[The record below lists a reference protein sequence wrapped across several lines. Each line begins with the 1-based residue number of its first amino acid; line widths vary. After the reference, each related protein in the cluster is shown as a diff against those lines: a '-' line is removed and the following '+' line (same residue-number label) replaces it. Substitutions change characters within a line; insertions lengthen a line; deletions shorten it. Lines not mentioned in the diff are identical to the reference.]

1 MINTIRNTVLSIISK
16 DNRGYITPEE
26 FNLFARQAQL
36 EIFQQYFYDLGNGL
50 IKQNGGGKYDRMITS
65 EYSDHPA
72 RMEDVINTFTVNNQ
86 ILTYNGMSGKFSIS
100 PAAGFSLF
108 KVNRIVYNLNAEV
121 EQVSQY
127 KIMNLNS
134 SLLTAPSLKY
144 PAYIV
149 DEFGYTIYP
158 LTITDDITVNCI
170 RTPKDPKWTYTMVG
184 GVPLFNPA
192 QPDYQDFEIPVSDGP
207 LLVVKILQ
215 YSGMSIREDAVVV
228 AMENEEAIDIQ
239 KKA

>member
-36 EIFQQYFYDLGNGL
+36 EIFQQYFYDLSRDL
-50 IKQNGGGKYDRMITS
+50 IKQNARLITS

-86 ILTYNGMSGKFSIS
+86 ILDYNGMSGKFSI
-100 PAAGFSLF
+100 PGTAGFSLF
-108 KVNRIVYNLNAEV
+108 KVNRLVYNLNTEV

-144 PAYIV
+144 PAYVV
-149 DEFGYTIYP
+149 DEFGYTVYP

-184 GVPLFNPA
+184 NVPLFNPA
-192 QPDYQDFEIPVSDGP
+192 QSDYQDFELPVSDGP

-215 YSGMSIREDAVVV
+215 YSGMSIREADVVQ

>member
-36 EIFQQYFYDLGNGL
+36 EIFQQYFYDFGRDL
-50 IKQNGGGKYDRMITS
+50 IKQNARLITS

-72 RMEDVINTFTVNNQ
+72 RMEDVINTFTVNDEV
-86 ILTYNGMSGKFSIS
+86 LGYSALSGKFYLQGVIGS
-100 PAAGFSLF
+100 PTLF
-108 KVNRIVYNLNAEV
+108 KVNRIVYNLNTEI

-144 PAYIV
+144 PAYVV
-149 DEFGYTIYP
+149 DQNGYSIYP
-158 LTITDDITVNCI
+158 TTINSNVTMNFI
-170 RTPKDPKWTYTMVG
+170 RTPIDPKWTYNMVG
-184 GVPLFNPA
+184 NVPMFNPA
-192 QPDYQDFEIPVSDGP
+192 QQDYQDFELPVSDGP
-207 LLVVKILQ
+207 LLAVKILQ
-215 YSGMSIREDAVVV
+215 YSGISIREDAVVQ

>member
-50 IKQNGGGKYDRMITS
+50 IKQNARYITS

-86 ILTYNGMSGKFSIS
+86 ILDYNGMSGKFSI
-100 PAAGFSLF
+100 PAGAGFSLF
-108 KVNRIVYNLNAEV
+108 KVNRIVYNLNTEV

-144 PAYIV
+144 PAYVV

-184 GVPLFNPA
+184 NVPLFNPA
-192 QPDYQDFEIPVSDGP
+192 QSDYQDFEIPVSDGP

-215 YSGMSIREDAVVV
+215 YAGMSIREADVVQ

>member
-50 IKQNGGGKYDRMITS
+50 IKQNARLITS

-86 ILTYNGMSGKFSIS
+86 ILDYNGMSGKFSIPGS
-100 PAAGFSLF
+100 VGFSLF
-108 KVNRIVYNLNAEV
+108 KVNRIVYNLNTEV

-144 PAYIV
+144 PAYVV

-158 LTITDDITVNCI
+158 LTITDDITINCI

-184 GVPLFNPA
+184 NVPLFNPA
-192 QPDYQDFEIPVSDGP
+192 QPDYQDFELPVSDGP

-215 YSGMSIREDAVVV
+215 YSGMSIREDAVVQ
-228 AMENEEAIDIQ
+228 AMESEEAIDIQ

>member
-36 EIFQQYFYDLGNGL
+36 EIFQQYFYDLGRDL
-50 IKQNGGGKYDRMITS
+50 IKQNAHLITS

-72 RMEDVINTFTVNNQ
+72 RMEDVINTFTVNNE
-86 ILTYNGMSGKFSIS
+86 ILYYNALNGKFSIS
-100 PAAGFSLF
+100 PFTGFSVF
-108 KVNRIVYNLNAEV
+108 KVNGLVYNLSAEI

-144 PAYIV
+144 PAYTS
-149 DEFGYTIYP
+149 DEDGFNVYPTSIIDNVTI
-158 LTITDDITVNCI
+158 NCI

-184 GVPLFNPA
+184 NVPLFNPA
-192 QPDYQDFEIPVSDGP
+192 QPDYQDFELPVSDGP

-215 YSGMSIREDAVVV
+215 YSGMSIREDAVVQ
-228 AMENEEAIDIQ
+228 AMESEEAIDIQ

>member
-36 EIFQQYFYDLGNGL
+36 EIFQQYFYDLGRDL
-50 IKQNGGGKYDRMITS
+50 IKQNARIITS

-72 RMEDVINTFTVNNQ
+72 RMEDVINTFTVNNEV
-86 ILTYNGMSGKFSIS
+86 LGYSALSGKFYLQGVIGS
-100 PAAGFSLF
+100 PTLF
-108 KVNRIVYNLNAEV
+108 KVNRIVYNLNTEI

-144 PAYIV
+144 PAYVV
-149 DEFGYTIYP
+149 DQNGYSIYP
-158 LTITDDITVNCI
+158 TTITSNVTMNFI
-170 RTPKDPKWTYTMVG
+170 RTPRDPKWTYNMVG
-184 GVPLFNPA
+184 NVPLFNPA
-192 QPDYQDFEIPVSDGP
+192 QPDYQDFELPVSEGP

-215 YSGMSIREDAVVV
+215 YSGISIREDAVVQ

>member
-36 EIFQQYFYDLGNGL
+36 EIFQQYFYDFGRDL
-50 IKQNGGGKYDRMITS
+50 IKQNARLITS

-86 ILTYNGMSGKFSIS
+86 IVPYIAISGKFSLS
-100 PAAGFSLF
+100 PAVGFSVF
-108 KVNRIVYNLNAEV
+108 KINRLVYNLNTEI

-134 SLLTAPSLKY
+134 SLLTAPSVKY
-144 PAYIV
+144 PVYTT
-149 DEFGYTIYP
+149 DENGFNVYPTSITNNVTI
-158 LTITDDITVNCI
+158 NCI
-170 RTPKDPKWTYTMVG
+170 RTPRDPKWTYTMVG

-192 QPDYQDFEIPVSDGP
+192 QNDYQDFELPVSDGP

-215 YSGMSIREDAVVV
+215 YSGMSIREADVVQ

-239 KKA
+239 KKG

>member
-50 IKQNGGGKYDRMITS
+50 VKQNARMITS

-86 ILTYNGMSGKFSIS
+86 ILTYNPLSGKFSIPS
-100 PAAGFSLF
+100 GLFSLF
-108 KVNRIVYNLNAEV
+108 KVNRIVYNLNTEV

-127 KIMNLNS
+127 KIMNLNA

-144 PAYIV
+144 PAYVV
-149 DEFGYTIYP
+149 DEFGYTVYP
-158 LTITDDITVNCI
+158 QTITDNITINCI

-184 GVPLFNPA
+184 NVPLFNPS
-192 QPDYQDFEIPVSDGP
+192 QNDYQDFELPVSDGP
-207 LLVVKILQ
+207 LLAVKILQ
-215 YSGMSIREDAVVV
+215 YAGLSIREADVVN
-228 AMENEEAIDIQ
+228 AMESEEAIDIQ

>member
-36 EIFQQYFYDLGNGL
+36 EIFQQYFYDLGRDL
-50 IKQNGGGKYDRMITS
+50 IKQNARMITS

-86 ILTYNGMSGKFSIS
+86 ILSYNGMSGKFSI
-100 PAAGFSLF
+100 PGGVGFSLF
-108 KVNRIVYNLNAEV
+108 KVNRIVYNLNTEV

-144 PAYIV
+144 PAYVV

-158 LTITDDITVNCI
+158 LTITDDITINCI

-184 GVPLFNPA
+184 NVPLFNPT
-192 QPDYQDFEIPVSDGP
+192 QSDYQDFELPISDGP

-215 YSGMSIREDAVVV
+215 YAGISIREAEVVQ

>member
-36 EIFQQYFYDLGNGL
+36 EIFQQYFYDLGRDL
-50 IKQNGGGKYDRMITS
+50 IKQNARMVTS
-65 EYSDHPA
+65 EYSDHVE
-72 RMEDVINTFTVNNQ
+72 RMEYVINKFTVDSQ
-86 ILTYNGMSGKFSIS
+86 ILTYNPMSGKFSI
-100 PAAGFSLF
+100 PAGLFSLF
-108 KVNRIVYNLNAEV
+108 KINRLVYNLNTEI

-144 PAYIV
+144 PAYTS
-149 DEFGYTIYP
+149 DEDGFNIYP
-158 LTITDDITVNCI
+158 LTITDNVTVNCI
-170 RTPKDPKWTYTMVG
+170 RTPVDPKWTYTMVG
-184 GVPLFNPA
+184 NVPLFNPA
-192 QPDYQDFEIPVSDGP
+192 QSDYQDFEIPVSDGP
-207 LLVVKILQ
+207 LLAVKILQ
-215 YSGMSIREDAVVV
+215 YAGISIRENEVVQ
-228 AMENEEAIDIQ
+228 AMESEEAIDIQ

>member
-36 EIFQQYFYDLGNGL
+36 EIFQQYFYDLGRDL
-50 IKQNGGGKYDRMITS
+50 IKQNARMITS

-72 RMEDVINTFTVNNQ
+72 RMEDVINTFTVNNE
-86 ILTYNGMSGKFSIS
+86 ILLYDPLIGNFYFS
-100 PAAGFSLF
+100 PFANFSLF
-108 KVNRIVYNLNAEV
+108 KVNRLVYNLNAEI

-144 PAYIV
+144 PAY
-149 DEFGYTIYP
+149 TIDDNGFNVYP
-158 LTITDDITVNCI
+158 TSIIENVTINCI
-170 RTPKDPKWTYTMVG
+170 RTPRDPKWTYTMVG
-184 GVPLFNPA
+184 NVPLFNPS
-192 QPDYQDFEIPVSDGP
+192 QQDYQDFELPVSDGP
-207 LLVVKILQ
+207 LLVIKILQ
-215 YSGMSIREDAVVV
+215 YAGMSIREEAVVN

>member
-36 EIFQQYFYDLGNGL
+36 EIFQQYFYDLGRDL
-50 IKQNGGGKYDRMITS
+50 IKQNARLITS

-72 RMEDVINTFTVNNQ
+72 RMEDVINTFTVNNEV
-86 ILTYNGMSGKFSIS
+86 LSYSALNGKFSLS
-100 PAAGFSLF
+100 PLVGFSVF
-108 KVNRIVYNLNAEV
+108 KVNGLVYNLSAEI

-144 PAYIV
+144 PAYTS
-149 DEFGYTIYP
+149 DEDGFNVYPTSIINNVTI
-158 LTITDDITVNCI
+158 NCI

-184 GVPLFNPA
+184 NVPLFNPS
-192 QPDYQDFEIPVSDGP
+192 QQDYQDFELPVSDGP

-215 YSGMSIREDAVVV
+215 YSGMSIREDAVVQ
-228 AMENEEAIDIQ
+228 AMESEEAIDIQ

>member
-36 EIFQQYFYDLGNGL
+36 EIFQQYFYDLGRDL
-50 IKQNGGGKYDRMITS
+50 IKQNARMITS

-72 RMEDVINTFTVNNQ
+72 RMEDVINTFTVNQ
-86 ILTYNGMSGKFSIS
+86 LMSYDGMTGKFYLPSNV
-100 PAAGFSLF
+100 GFSLF
-108 KVNRIVYNLNAEV
+108 KVNKLVYNLNAEI

-144 PAYIV
+144 PAYTV
-149 DEFGYTIYP
+149 DELGYNVYP
-158 LTITDDITVNCI
+158 TTITEDVIINCI
-170 RTPKDPKWTYTMVG
+170 RTPKDPKWTYNMVG
-184 GVPLFNPA
+184 NVPLFNPS
-192 QPDYQDFEIPVSDGP
+192 QGDYQDFEIPVSDGP

-215 YSGMSIREDAVVV
+215 YSGISIREADVVQ